1 VDILCVDVPCDLMAP
16 AVVREAITQ
25 ADELAAVLDDATLV
39 ASELVTN
46 AVIHSGCAEDEVIE
60 VRVSRNTR
68 ALVISVRD
76 PGASGGR
83 AEMVEGDRGGYG
95 GFGLRVVDAV
105 AQRWGAERSEGYRV
119 WAELALADAE
129 RCLTPS

>member
-1 VDILCVDVPCDLMAP
+1 MELLCFDVPCDVTAP

-25 ADELAAVLDDATLV
+25 AEELEAVVDDATLV

-46 AVIHSGCAEDEVIE
+46 AVIHSGCASGDTIE
-60 VRVSRNTR
+60 VRVSRGSR
-68 ALVISVRD
+68 RLVISVRD
-76 PGASGGR
+76 PGVSGGN
-83 AEMVEGDRGGYG
+83 AEMAEGDRRGYG

-105 AQRWGAERSEGYRV
+105 ASRWGAERDEGYRV
-119 WAELALADAE
+119 WAELALTDGE